1 MRVSSGLLQVCI
13 FVSLAG
19 GCVSARTTLL
29 SSETYPAVPEEDVRV
44 FLARDLMPASCERI
58 AMIRM
63 SADSD
68 LTTENQMIRR
78 ARQRAGQIGANAIL
92 IDYIRNPS
100 TGTQIAAVLFGTPD
114 DRKGRV
120 AAFHCSGEQAAGQPA
135 RSGHEVGESRGA
147 GAAKSLP
154 MREPLPWTGLEG
166 RDPGGYEFRE
176 GSKR

>member
-1 MRVSSGLLQVCI
+1 MVRSIDLLRLGMVI
-13 FVSLAG
+13 ILLG

-29 SSETYPAVPEEDVRV
+29 TGETYPAVPEEEVRV
-44 FLARDLMPASCERI
+44 FLARELMPASCERI

-63 SADSD
+63 SGDSD

-120 AAFHCSGEQAAGQPA
+120 AAFHCPGEQAAGQPA
-135 RSGHEVGESRGA
+135 RSGQ
-147 GAAKSLP
+147 
-154 MREPLPWTGLEG
+154 
-166 RDPGGYEFRE
+166 
-176 GSKR
+176 